1 MVLARFLPRDERF
14 FDYFHDAVSNALDV
28 AQLLV
33 ELFEHYEDVGTK
45 VRRMRELEH
54 RGDEITHQIFSAL
67 NRTFVTPFDREDIS
81 TLASHDRRF
90 RRLRRG
96 GRAGACG
103 SIASTGRPSRRRCSP
118 GSSCDQAR
126 AIAEAVGFLSD
137 MKQRDKMLRVV
148 VDINRLEDE
157 ADDVLNHALAVLYDG
172 ATDIPSLIKAIR
184 WGELYSD
191 LEVATDRGEDVA
203 NTLEGIVSSMPD
215 TALLIAH
222 PRHRPGARLRLHQR
236 LPRHRE
242 RDRHLG
248 GDARPLAGAGRRD
261 GRHASTS
268 SARSPA
274 PPWPPPSARGSS
286 PPED

>member
-1 MVLARFLPRDERF
+1 MFHALVTEGPARLYRRHRVWGKGNAAMVLARFLPRDERF

-54 RGDEITHQIFSAL
+54 RGDEITHQVFSAL
-67 NRTFVTPFDREDIS
+67 NRSFVTPFDREDIS
-81 TLASHDRRF
+81 TLASRIDDFVDYVEEAARRMWLYRMDRPTEPAQMLAR
-90 RRLRRG
+90 
-96 GRAGACG
+96 
-103 SIASTGRPSRRRCSP
+103 II
-118 GSSCDQAR
+118 CDQAR
-126 AIAEAVGFLSD
+126 AIVEAVGFLSD

-203 NTLEGIVSSMPD
+203 NTLEGIV
-215 TALLIAH
+215 LK
-222 PRHRPGARLRLHQR
+222 
-236 LPRHRE
+236 
-242 RDRHLG
+242 
-248 GDARPLAGAGRRD
+248 
-261 GRHASTS
+261 HA
-268 SARSPA
+268 
-274 PPWPPPSARGSS
+274 
-286 PPED
+286 